1 MQKIDKEKVKLKFE
15 KALATYDKYASIQ
28 KYMACEL
35 VNELKKLDL
44 TEFEKIYEIG
54 TGTGIL
60 TAIISKELN
69 YSNMICN
76 DLSTKTYS
84 FIAHLCNKSD
94 FLECDGED
102 ISKTPEKTDMII
114 SNATFQWFTDLP
126 GYLNKVASKMKER
139 GIVAFSTFG
148 TSQYLEIRALT
159 GNCLK
164 YFSKDELEDKI
175 RENWETLHFSQWNE
189 TLKFKSL
196 KDVLKHINSTGVSG
210 AAADKIAFDFSEFQ
224 KRYKEKFFDG
234 NYYTLTYNPQIWI
247 IRRR

>member
-1 MQKIDKEKVKLKFE
+1 MQKINKLKVKEKFQ
-15 KALATYDKYASIQ
+15 KALNSYDEYASIQ
-28 KYMACEL
+28 KYMATEL
-35 VNELKKLDL
+35 VAKIKALDL
-44 TEFEKIYEIG
+44 VKPEKIYEIG
-54 TGTGIL
+54 TGTGLL
-60 TAIISKELN
+60 TKIIVEEL
-69 YSNMICN
+69 SFDELVCN
-76 DLSTKTYS
+76 DLFPLS
-84 FIAHLCNKSD
+84 LKSIEPFCKKCC

-102 ISKTPEKTDMII
+102 VEKTPLETGMILA
-114 SNATFQWFTDLP
+114 NAVFQWFEDLP
-126 GYLNKVASKMKER
+126 RYLNKVASKMKEK

-148 TSQYLEIRALT
+148 TSQYLEIRTLT
-159 GNCLK
+159 GNCLR

-196 KDVLKHINSTGVSG
+196 KGVLKHINSTGVSG
-210 AAADKIAFDFSEFQ
+210 AAGDETTFDFSEFQ